1 MQEISRW
8 LNDACSIQVVLS
20 MSSIQDILLR
30 KMLTNALKTLVYEVF
45 LKTFYWKNDKIIN
58 VIIFSMK
65 IVLKLFYYI
74 LLTITL
80 KASVNMT
87 HSLITRQSNDPTNN
101 VL

>member
-1 MQEISRW
+1 MQY
-8 LNDACSIQVVLS
+8 
-20 MSSIQDILLR
+20 SSGIVNVINSGYSLR
-30 KMLTNALKTLVYEVF
+30 KMITNALKTLVFEVF

>member
-1 MQEISRW
+1 MQY
-8 LNDACSIQVVLS
+8 
-20 MSSIQDILLR
+20 SSGIVNVINSGYSFR

>member
-1 MQEISRW
+1 
-8 LNDACSIQVVLS
+8 
-20 MSSIQDILLR
+20 
-30 KMLTNALKTLVYEVF
+30 MLTNALKTLVYEVF

-74 LLTITL
+74 LLTIAL

>member
-1 MQEISRW
+1 MQY
-8 LNDACSIQVVLS
+8 
-20 MSSIQDILLR
+20 SSGIVNVINSGYSLR

-65 IVLKLFYYI
+65 IVLTLFYYI
-74 LLTITL
+74 LLTIVL
-80 KASVNMT
+80 KTSVNMT

>member
-1 MQEISRW
+1 
-8 LNDACSIQVVLS
+8 
-20 MSSIQDILLR
+20 
-30 KMLTNALKTLVYEVF
+30 MLTNALKTLVYEVF

-58 VIIFSMK
+58 VIIFFMK

-80 KASVNMT
+80 KAYVNMT
-87 HSLITRQSNDPTNN
+87 HSLITRQSNDSTNN

>member
-58 VIIFSMK
+58 VIIFFMK

-80 KASVNMT
+80 KAYVNMT
-87 HSLITRQSNDPTNN
+87 NSLITRQSNDSTNN

>member
-1 MQEISRW
+1 MQY
-8 LNDACSIQVVLS
+8 
-20 MSSIQDILLR
+20 SSGIVNVINSGYSLR

-80 KASVNMT
+80 KAYVNMT

>member
-1 MQEISRW
+1 
-8 LNDACSIQVVLS
+8 
-20 MSSIQDILLR
+20 
-30 KMLTNALKTLVYEVF
+30 MLTNALKTLVYEVF